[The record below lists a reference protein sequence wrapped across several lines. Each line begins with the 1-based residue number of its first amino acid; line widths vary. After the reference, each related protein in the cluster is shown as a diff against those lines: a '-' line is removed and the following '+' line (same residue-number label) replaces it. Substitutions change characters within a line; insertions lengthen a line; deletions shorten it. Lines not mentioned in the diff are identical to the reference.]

1 VKAIDQLRG
10 KETHMLIIAGAVI
23 DSAYDAE
30 YKKNVEQQ
38 RKRQPI

>member
-1 VKAIDQLRG
+1 
-10 KETHMLIIAGAVI
+10 MLIIAGAVI